1 MILALTLDR
10 LQKCVSEKYRDENR
24 IVGLILA
31 RYDISLTQNIINDCY
46 LYWHYNTGRTLDIF
60 WAGYGEYLQ
69 KGDQTKSKIIMNFPD
84 NDTLAYF
91 DLQAFISIKNALNDK
106 LKENYKDHIQ
116 LILVDYRDNKLQFDN
131 AMQFDL
137 EENINQNY
145 SNIRELIERITNESR
160 TTRDVVSLVSKLETA
175 KFLDRI
181 RGISITDAVSIALN
195 TLGLV
200 L

>member
-69 KGDQTKSKIIMNFPD
+69 KGDQTKSKVIMNFPD

-91 DLQAFISIKNALNDK
+91 DLQAFISIKNAFNDK

-131 AMQFDL
+131 AVQFDL